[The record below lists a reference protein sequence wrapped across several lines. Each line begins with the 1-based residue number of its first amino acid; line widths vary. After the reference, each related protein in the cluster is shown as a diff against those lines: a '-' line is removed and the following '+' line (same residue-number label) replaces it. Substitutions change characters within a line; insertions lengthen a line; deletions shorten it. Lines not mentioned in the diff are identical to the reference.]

1 MRQSLLIVDD
11 ELHML
16 RLLERILGERTPHDI
31 VCTAN
36 SLEVPEILEG
46 RRFDLIIAD
55 LKMPG
60 LDGLDLLGW
69 LRERDRDE
77 ELIMITAF
85 GSMESAMNAL
95 SLGAFDYITKPFKKE
110 QILYSVERAMRWQ
123 RVRRSSESYRS
134 LLDLEPWERA
144 RDAFR
149 RRYIVELVSR
159 CDGDVGTAAER
170 SGIVAQE
177 IGTVMEEEGSQS
189 SGEVA

>member
-1 MRQSLLIVDD
+1 MQQSLLIVDD

-16 RLLERILGERTPHDI
+16 RLLERILGERTPHEI

-46 RRFDLIIAD
+46 RSFDLIIAD

-60 LDGLDLLGW
+60 LDGLDILNW
-69 LRERDRDE
+69 LREHDRDE

-85 GSMESAMNAL
+85 GSMESTMNAL
-95 SLGAFDYITKPFKKE
+95 ALGAFDYITKPFKKE

-123 RVRRSSESYRS
+123 RVRRSSESYRE
-134 LLDLEPWERA
+134 LLEMEPWQRA

-149 RRYIVELVSR
+149 RRYILAVLSR
-159 CDGDVGTAAER
+159 CNGDPRMAAER
-170 SGIVAQE
+170 SGVSL
-177 IGTVMEEEGSQS
+177 EEVRAILEEDVPASP
-189 SGEVA
+189 GEVV